1 MTVAL
6 LASTPLLAAL
16 VWVAALVVEPGP
28 LAPMSLLL
36 VAIGLLATATVG
48 MVGITLIG
56 ARWAHRLS
64 VAAVAA
70 TFHLAVL
77 RPIDAFWWAGLA
89 MGLIAAVSLF
99 SPTLIAGIRRLPAAA
114 GPPWRAVLI
123 PLLLIGF
130 PFVIGVA
137 AGDSPTVATAIVGLT
152 APVAALWFSRV
163 LPGGLV
169 AVRALWPA
177 LAALLAIFQ
186 PLLPAAAGILGA
198 AVIASLAWH
207 SSVKVAFHPP
217 RERGTVVPIPP
228 ELAPGEVLDAARLDD
243 QGRPLR

>member
-64 VAAVAA
+64 VTAVAA
-70 TFHLAVL
+70 TFLLAVL
-77 RPIDAFWWAGLA
+77 RPIDAFWWVGMA

-99 SPTLIAGIRRLPAAA
+99 SPPLIAGIRRLPAAA

-130 PFVIGVA
+130 PFVMGVA

-169 AVRALWPA
+169 AVRALWPG
-177 LAALLAIFQ
+177 LAALLALFQ
-186 PLLPAAAGILGA
+186 PLRPAAAAILGA
-198 AVIASLAWH
+198 AGIASLAWH